1 MHAQTRPNRARPRRT
16 SRPRPRGSVLI
27 LVVSVLV
34 LLAVSAAVY
43 VSVGQQ
49 ERLAAAA
56 GEMKLHRE
64 AVSAKVV
71 DYLGQ
76 ILVRDIFGN
85 DAQATKPFQD
95 RVADLGFGDLIVPE
109 RWDFPYTRPGSADVF
124 DILADTWLADLE
136 PSVYDPNTGE
146 MRWRHISNIH
156 QQGRFVSFDNF
167 FTRRRS
173 LGSNSSFYSDL
184 FITGGNATPYA
195 LDTFTGGVNTPFNYN
210 VQISRQITND
220 THDGVVTWA
229 DRMAG
234 ADTDGDGRIDARW
247 TELLD
252 VYGLPK
258 EMRIF
263 VAARIIDASAML
275 NLNANLEF
283 GATQPNDASAKVGL
297 GRTPAD
303 IDLYTLLFDGF
314 RAWGGPNDDNVFVSG
329 GGVSGRYGFKEHIF
343 ATGIQ
348 NRFLQGGLGTTY
360 SPINRSTRADREN
373 FWNGFA
379 RRPDRAGAGLA
390 PYGVADELELRTF
403 AFLGNDRAQ
412 SRLETTFEG
421 LDFDPAD
428 YQTWHSPLRG
438 RMNQSRGGNPDWW
451 EKVDFA
457 AGTPTLAALQ
467 RDYRHLL
474 TTYNGSRPVRP
485 WNLGYSNTDSPAT
498 LASLNAIL
506 AANQPTALQ
515 SVAGA
520 FMWALAP
527 HAVDHGNGDGS
538 DSGRTIYGTNVSW
551 WPSGSNESLH
561 YGDGDAG
568 YAFLKAAQLAVNAM
582 DYYDQGSGPT
592 IRTLVFN
599 RAYTAPGR
607 EGKEIIGSFE
617 HGKVPLQMTGPSG
630 SQNGATITVIGLERQ
645 PFIREVCAVNV
656 YGQLRDPPPPD
667 DTWNYD
673 ATEGNPEEWMV
684 KILAV
689 ELGNPWPDDLSTT
702 GLRLRYG
709 SDALNSWALPATTI
723 PAGKSVVFYI
733 GADNPL
739 NPPQLN
745 GRAAWESLV
754 TARSSNSVVR
764 IGDDT
769 THLEFEDALGGE
781 FDEITLWRTATYG
794 QPGVLT
800 QVLIDRLRPATSNG
814 DFPNIIPLSGVG
826 GIIPGGNL
834 PGQIEFTVRVGSMRR
849 YCDTANGGI
858 DASFPGYIFQSP
870 VIIATR
876 GRQSVDHDYND
887 LGGSGN
893 IPPTLISDALN
904 VIPQTEYINDPS
916 DNKGYAQP
924 VNFAP
929 FQLHVGDLQS
939 NSDATD
945 KTFRSSVDL
954 LLLSTVGH
962 LHLERIAGG
971 SDPQFGEKGY
981 YVTASEL
988 LGDESLRGRIPMDLA
1003 GTPNPPPNIP
1013 VLLDIIRPASVGGA
1027 LFPPDFRYLGN
1038 PANLNR
1044 FVGRLDFTRF
1054 IPRSGNVALVTEAL
1068 PLATRI
1074 LDAFDFVSVDPNVP
1088 LAQGRININT
1098 APRKVLEALPFLHP
1112 RYAAG
1117 LGVDRTNP
1125 NLRMV
1130 EAIEAYRDR
1139 EPNGNLALDW
1149 SSGPRHTVSNLLIGN
1164 NSGLRDDA
1172 TTRGVTGQ
1180 VPGFTSTGELALA
1193 TRWIPTGSGS
1203 SQVDRNFFSSNPFE
1217 SPHVAGFDNSNLTYA
1232 PLNPNGLSVDSTW
1245 ESNFDPADDPS
1256 EHLALIRAIRNVVS
1270 TRSDVFIAYFTIVG
1284 FTPDDIRRADDASN
1298 STVGK
1303 LTALRAS
1310 MEQRYVV
1317 VFDRSSVSSPTD
1329 RPRVLFAA
1337 QEVPSR

>member
-1 MHAQTRPNRARPRRT
+1 MHAQTRPIRARRRRT

-85 DAQATKPFQD
+85 DAQATKPFED

-109 RWDFPYTRPGSADVF
+109 RWDFPYTRPGNADVF

-156 QQGRFVSFDNF
+156 SQGRFVSFDNF

-283 GATQPNDASAKVGL
+283 GATQANDASAKVGL

-314 RAWGGPNDDNVFVSG
+314 QAWRGPADDNVFVSG

-348 NRFLQGGLGTTY
+348 SRFLQGGLGTTY

-373 FWNGFA
+373 FWNSFA

-428 YQTWHSPLRG
+428 YRTWHSPLRG
-438 RMNQSRGGNPDWW
+438 RMNQAGGVDPDWW

-457 AGTPTLAALQ
+457 AGTPTLAAIQ

-485 WNLGYSNTDSPAT
+485 WSLGYSDTDSPAT
-498 LASLNAIL
+498 LANLNSIL

-527 HAVDHGNGDGS
+527 QAVDVGNGDGS

-592 IRTLVFN
+592 IRTLVFD

-656 YGQLRDPPPPD
+656 YGQLDDDPAD
-667 DTWNYD
+667 QRWDYD
-673 ATEGNPEEWMV
+673 PTEGKPEEWMV

-689 ELGNPWPDDLSTT
+689 ELGNPWPDDISTS
-702 GLRLRYG
+702 GYRIRFG
-709 SDALNSWALPATTI
+709 RDALNSWALPATTI
-723 PAGKSVVFYI
+723 GAGESVVFYI
-733 GADNPL
+733 GVDNPD
-739 NPPQLN
+739 NGAQPN

-754 TARSSNSVVR
+754 AARSATQSVIR

-769 THLEFEDALGGE
+769 THLEFEDATGE
-781 FDEITLWRTATYG
+781 FDEITLWQNAIYG
-794 QPGVLT
+794 QPGVPT
-800 QVLIDRLRPATSNG
+800 PVLVDRLRPATSNG
-814 DFPNIIPLSGVG
+814 DFPNIIDRESGEN
-826 GIIPGGNL
+826 IPPPGNVL
-834 PGQIEFTVRVGSMRR
+834 GEVEFTVRVGSMRR
-849 YCDTANGGI
+849 YCDTAGGGVA
-858 DASFPGYIFQSP
+858 ASFPGYIFQSP

-876 GRQSVDHDYND
+876 GRESQDEFYND
-887 LGGSGN
+887 VGGLGN
-893 IPPTLISDALN
+893 IPPTLISDALDPP
-904 VIPQTEYINDPS
+904 VEYINDPS
-916 DNKGYAQP
+916 DTKGYAQP
-924 VNFAP
+924 VNFDA
-929 FQLHVGDLQS
+929 FQLHVADLRD
-939 NSDATD
+939 NSDSTD
-945 KTFRSSVDL
+945 QSFRSSVDL
-954 LLLSTVGH
+954 LLLSTAGH
-962 LHLERIAGG
+962 LHCQQIPGA
-971 SDPQFGEKGY
+971 DPNFAEKGF

-988 LGDESLRGRIPMDLA
+988 LGDESLRGRMMQDL
-1003 GTPNPPPNIP
+1003 GSVGVTNVP
-1013 VLLDIIRPASVGGA
+1013 VLLDIIRPAGPGLGISY
-1027 LFPPDFRYLGN
+1027 FPPDFRNDANGTPN
-1038 PANLNR
+1038 P

-1074 LDAFDFVSVDPNVP
+1074 LDAFDFVSVDANVP

-1098 APRKVLEALPFLHP
+1098 APRQVLEALPFLHP

-1117 LGVDRTNP
+1117 PVPQRDP
-1125 NLRMV
+1125 NLRLA
-1130 EAIEAYRDR
+1130 EALRAYRDQ
-1139 EPNGNLALDW
+1139 GSLDMTSVDW
-1149 SSGPRHTVSNLLIGN
+1149 SAGPRHTVSNLMVGN

-1172 TTRGVTGQ
+1172 TTRGVTGFT
-1180 VPGFTSTGELALA
+1180 PGFTSLGETLLA
-1193 TRWIPTGSGS
+1193 TKWTPINGSGPS
-1203 SQVDRNFFSSNPFE
+1203 YEIDPSVSANELPYVGGR
-1217 SPHVAGFDNSNLTYA
+1217 DNSNLTYG
-1232 PLNPNGLSVDSTW
+1232 PLNPNGLSVDSAW
-1245 ESNFDPADDPS
+1245 ESNYDPADDPS

-1310 MEQRYVV
+1310 MEQRYIV

>member
-76 ILVRDIFGN
+76 ILVRDVFGN

-109 RWDFPYTRPGSADVF
+109 RWDFPYTRPGNADVF

-156 QQGRFVSFDNF
+156 SQGRFVSFDNF

-283 GATQPNDASAKVGL
+283 GATQANDASAKVGL

-314 RAWGGPNDDNVFVSG
+314 QAWGGPNDDNVFVSG

-348 NRFLQGGLGTTY
+348 SRFLQGGLGTTY
-360 SPINRSTRADREN
+360 SPINRSTRSDREN
-373 FWNGFA
+373 FWNAFA
-379 RRPDRAGAGLA
+379 RRPDRAGPGLA

-403 AFLGNDRAQ
+403 AFLGNDRTQ

-438 RMNQSRGGNPDWW
+438 RMNQAGGGNPDWW

-457 AGTPTLAALQ
+457 AGTPTLAAIQ

-485 WNLGYSNTDSPAT
+485 WSLGYSNTDSPTT
-498 LASLNAIL
+498 LANLNSIL

-592 IRTLVFN
+592 IRTLVFD
-599 RAYTAPGR
+599 RDYTVPNDPTR
-607 EGKEIIGSFE
+607 VGKEIIGSFE
-617 HGKVPLQMTGPSG
+617 HGNVPPQMPGPSG
-630 SQNGATITVIGLERQ
+630 DQKDATITVIGLERQ

-656 YGQLRDPPPPD
+656 YGDVNGNDRWDWSEDPD
-667 DTWNYD
+667 
-673 ATEGNPEEWMV
+673 EWMV
-684 KILAV
+684 RILAV
-689 ELGNPWPDDLSTT
+689 ELGNPWPDAVSTS
-702 GLRLRYG
+702 GYRLRYG
-709 SDALNSWALPATTI
+709 NDPQNSWSLPTATI
-723 PAGKSVVFYI
+723 SPGESVVFYV
-733 GADNPL
+733 GVDTNP
-739 NPPQLN
+739 QSD
-745 GRAAWESLV
+745 GRAAWEAAVSG
-754 TARSSNSVVR
+754 RSGNAVVHITDNGNYLR
-764 IGDDT
+764 
-769 THLEFEDALGGE
+769 FEDE
-781 FDEITLWRTATYG
+781 DDEITLWRTATYG

-814 DFPNIIPLSGVG
+814 DFPNILPLLGQAT
-826 GIIPGGNL
+826 PLHL
-834 PGQIEFTVRVGSMRR
+834 PNETPFLVHVGSMRR
-849 YCDTANGGI
+849 YCETSGGG
-858 DASFPGYIFQSP
+858 AAESFPGYVLQDP
-870 VIIATR
+870 VAIATPEGREADEDPTGR
-876 GRQSVDHDYND
+876 GPSNTQ
-887 LGGSGN
+887 
-893 IPPTLISDALN
+893 IPPGLIASALN
-904 VIPQTEYINDPS
+904 TMLAEYINVP
-916 DNKGYAQP
+916 DNESKGYTFSP
-924 VNFAP
+924 SLNFSP
-929 FQLHVGDLQS
+929 FQLHVADLRD
-939 NSDATD
+939 NSDSTD
-945 KTFRSSVDL
+945 QSFRSSVDL
-954 LLLSTVGH
+954 LLLSAIGH
-962 LHLERIAGG
+962 LNLEQVSGG
-971 SDPQFGEKGY
+971 SDPSFLNKDL

-988 LGDESLRGRIPMDLA
+988 LGDKSLRGRLMSQGIS
-1003 GTPNPPPNIP
+1003 P
-1013 VLLDIIRPASVGGA
+1013 VLLDIIRPAGPGLGISY
-1027 LFPPDFRYLGN
+1027 FPPDFRN
-1038 PANLNR
+1038 DANGTPNR

-1068 PLATRI
+1068 PLATRV

-1098 APRKVLEALPFLHP
+1098 APRQVLEALPFLHP

-1117 LGVDRTNP
+1117 PVPQRDP
-1125 NLRMV
+1125 NLRLA
-1130 EAIEAYRDR
+1130 EALRAYRDQR
-1139 EPNGNLALDW
+1139 SLDMTSVDW
-1149 SSGPRHTVSNLLIGN
+1149 SAGPRHTVSNLLVGN

-1172 TTRGVTGQ
+1172 TTRGVTGFT
-1180 VPGFTSTGELALA
+1180 PGFTSLGETLLA
-1193 TRWIPTGSGS
+1193 TKWTPINGSGPS
-1203 SQVDRNFFSSNPFE
+1203 YEIDPSVSANELPYVGGR
-1217 SPHVAGFDNSNLTYA
+1217 DNSNLTYG
-1232 PLNPNGLSVDSTW
+1232 PLNPNGLSVDSAW
-1245 ESNFDPADDPS
+1245 ESNYDPTDDPS

>member
-1 MHAQTRPNRARPRRT
+1 MHAQTRPIRARRRRT

-85 DAQATKPFQD
+85 DAQATKPFRD

-109 RWDFPYTRPGSADVF
+109 RWDFPYTRPGNADVF

-156 QQGRFVSFDNF
+156 SQGRFVSFDNF

-283 GATQPNDASAKVGL
+283 GATQANDASAKVGL

-314 RAWGGPNDDNVFVSG
+314 QAWGGPNDDNVFVSG

-348 NRFLQGGLGTTY
+348 SRFLQGGLGTTY
-360 SPINRSTRADREN
+360 SPINRSTRSDREN

-403 AFLGNDRAQ
+403 AFLGNDRTQ
-412 SRLETTFEG
+412 SRLETTFQG

-457 AGTPTLAALQ
+457 AGTPTLAAIQ

-485 WNLGYSNTDSPAT
+485 WSLGYSDTDSPAT
-498 LASLNAIL
+498 LASLNSIL

-656 YGQLRDPPPPD
+656 YGQRNDLPADQ
-667 DTWNYD
+667 TWNYD
-673 ATEGNPEEWMV
+673 PTEGNEEEWMM
-684 KILAV
+684 KILAI
-689 ELGNPWPDDLSTT
+689 ELGNPWPDDISTA
-702 GLRLRYG
+702 GYRVRFG
-709 SDALNSWALPATTI
+709 RDPLNSWTLPATTLG
-723 PAGKSVVFYI
+723 AGENVVFYI
-733 GADNPL
+733 GVDNPL
-739 NPPQLN
+739 NGSQPN
-745 GRAAWESLV
+745 GRVEWESIV
-754 TARSSNSVVR
+754 AARSPTQSVIR
-764 IGDDT
+764 IGDDS
-769 THLEFEDALGGE
+769 THLEFEDVNGE
-781 FDEITLWRTATYG
+781 FDEVTLWRTATYG
-794 QPGVLT
+794 QPGALVDVLA
-800 QVLIDRLRPATSNG
+800 DRLRPATSNS
-814 DFPNIIPLSGVG
+814 DFPNIIDQG
-826 GIIPGGNL
+826 GEIIPPPGNVL
-834 PGQIEFTVRVGSMRR
+834 GETEFSVRVASMQR
-849 YCDTANGGI
+849 YCETAQGGTAN
-858 DASFPGYIFQSP
+858 SFPGYLFQSP

-876 GRQSVDHDYND
+876 GRFKGGDDD
-887 LGGSGN
+887 GRDIGGSWS
-893 IPPTLISDALN
+893 IPANFIRNALDAL
-904 VIPQTEYINDPS
+904 PRTEYINDPS
-916 DNKGYAQP
+916 DSKGYAQP
-924 VNFAP
+924 VNFDA
-929 FQLHVGDLQS
+929 FQLHVADLRD
-939 NSDATD
+939 NSDSTD
-945 KTFRSSVDL
+945 QSFRSSVDL
-954 LLLSTVGH
+954 LLLSSVGH
-962 LHLERIAGG
+962 LHCQQVPGA
-971 SDPQFGEKGY
+971 DPNFAEKGF

-988 LGDESLRGRIPMDLA
+988 LGDESLRGRMMQDL
-1003 GTPNPPPNIP
+1003 GSVGVTNVP
-1013 VLLDIIRPASVGGA
+1013 VLLDIIRPAGPGLGISY
-1027 LFPPDFRYLGN
+1027 FPPDFRNDANGTPN
-1038 PANLNR
+1038 P

-1068 PLATRI
+1068 PLATRV
-1074 LDAFDFVSVDPNVP
+1074 LDAFDFVSVDANVP

-1098 APRKVLEALPFLHP
+1098 APRQVLEALPFLHP

-1117 LGVDRTNP
+1117 PVPQRDP
-1125 NLRMV
+1125 NLRLA
-1130 EAIEAYRDR
+1130 EALRAYRDQ
-1139 EPNGNLALDW
+1139 GSLDMTSVDW
-1149 SSGPRHTVSNLLIGN
+1149 SAGPRHTVSNLLVGN

-1172 TTRGVTGQ
+1172 TTRGVTGFT
-1180 VPGFTSTGELALA
+1180 PGFTSLGETLLA
-1193 TRWIPTGSGS
+1193 TKWTPVNGSGPS
-1203 SQVDRNFFSSNPFE
+1203 YEVDPSVSANELPYVGGR
-1217 SPHVAGFDNSNLTYA
+1217 DNSNLTYA

-1310 MEQRYVV
+1310 MEQRYIV

>member
-1 MHAQTRPNRARPRRT
+1 MHAQTRPNRPRPRRT

-124 DILADTWLADLE
+124 DILADPWLADLE
-136 PSVYDPNTGE
+136 PVDTDGDGVWD
-146 MRWRHISNIH
+146 RWRHISNIH
-156 QQGRFVSFDNF
+156 QQGRFIRLDKF
-167 FTRRRS
+167 FGPRRGM
-173 LGSNSSFYSDL
+173 GSNSPFYTDL
-184 FITGGNATPYA
+184 FITGANSSPYA
-195 LDTFTGGVNTPFNYN
+195 LDTFTSSNDPTFAYGVP
-210 VQISRQITND
+210 ISRIVTND
-220 THDGVVTWA
+220 AHDGVVTWA

-283 GATQPNDASAKVGL
+283 GATQADVLSPTARVGL

-303 IDLYTLLFDGF
+303 IDLYTLLYDGF
-314 RAWGGPNDDNVFVSG
+314 RAWSGPADDNVFVE
-329 GGVSGRYGFKEHIF
+329 GVGLSGRYGFKEHIF
-343 ATGIQ
+343 STGMQ
-348 NRFLQGGLGTTY
+348 DRFLIGQPGMTY
-360 SPINRSTRADREN
+360 SAANRSTRTMRESL
-373 FWNGFA
+373 WNAFA
-379 RRPDRAGAGLA
+379 RRPDRPSANLS
-390 PYGVADELELRTF
+390 PYGVADEVELRTF
-403 AFLGNDRAQ
+403 GFGMNDRAT
-412 SRLETTFEG
+412 SRLEQTFDG
-421 LDFDPAD
+421 LNLDFGNAS
-428 YQTWHSPLRG
+428 TWHSPFRN
-438 RMNQSRGGNPDWW
+438 RPWRA
-451 EKVDFA
+451 EFVDYA
-457 AGTPTLAALQ
+457 QGTPTIQTLQ

-656 YGQLRDPPPPD
+656 YGQLDDDPAD
-667 DTWNYD
+667 QRWDYD
-673 ATEGNPEEWMV
+673 PTEGKPEEWMV

-689 ELGNPWPDDLSTT
+689 ELGNPWPDDISTS
-702 GLRLRYG
+702 GYRIRFG
-709 SDALNSWALPATTI
+709 RDALNSWALPATTI
-723 PAGKSVVFYI
+723 GAGENVVFYI
-733 GADNPL
+733 GVDNPD
-739 NPPQLN
+739 NGAQPN

-754 TARSSNSVVR
+754 AARSATQSVIR

-769 THLEFEDALGGE
+769 THLEFEDATGE
-781 FDEITLWRTATYG
+781 FDEITLWRNAIYG
-794 QPGVLT
+794 QPGVPT
-800 QVLIDRLRPATSNG
+800 PVLVDRLRPATSNG
-814 DFPNIIPLSGVG
+814 DFPNIIRQSGEN
-826 GIIPGGNL
+826 IPGLGNVL
-834 PGQIEFTVRVGSMRR
+834 GEVEFTVRVGSMRR
-849 YCDTANGGI
+849 YCDTAAGGVA
-858 DASFPGYIFQSP
+858 ASFPGYIFQSP

-876 GRQSVDHDYND
+876 GRESQDDFYND
-887 LGGSGN
+887 VGGLGN
-893 IPPTLISDALN
+893 IPPTLISDALDPP
-904 VIPQTEYINDPS
+904 VEYINDPS
-916 DNKGYAQP
+916 DSKGYAQP
-924 VNFAP
+924 VNFDA
-929 FQLHVGDLQS
+929 FQLHVADLRD
-939 NSDATD
+939 NSDSTD
-945 KTFRSSVDL
+945 QSFRSSVDL
-954 LLLSTVGH
+954 LLLSSVGH
-962 LHLERIAGG
+962 LHCQQVPGA
-971 SDPQFGEKGY
+971 DPNFAEKGF

-988 LGDESLRGRIPMDLA
+988 LGDESLRGRLGQDLTNV
-1003 GTPNPPPNIP
+1003 GVPNVP
-1013 VLLDIIRPASVGGA
+1013 VLLDIIRPVGPA
-1027 LFPPDFRYLGN
+1027 LGTAFFPPDFRN
-1038 PANLNR
+1038 DANGTPNR

-1117 LGVDRTNP
+1117 PVPQRDP
-1125 NLRMV
+1125 NLRLA
-1130 EAIEAYRDR
+1130 EALRAYRDQ
-1139 EPNGNLALDW
+1139 GSLDMTSVDW

-1172 TTRGVTGQ
+1172 TTRGVTGFT
-1180 VPGFTSTGELALA
+1180 PGFTSLGETLLA
-1193 TRWIPTGSGS
+1193 TKWTPVNGSGPS
-1203 SQVDRNFFSSNPFE
+1203 YEVDPSVSANELPYVGGR
-1217 SPHVAGFDNSNLTYA
+1217 DNSNLTYA

>member
-1 MHAQTRPNRARPRRT
+1 MHAQTRPNRPRPRRT

-124 DILADTWLADLE
+124 DILADPWLADLE
-136 PSVYDPNTGE
+136 PVDTDGDGVWD
-146 MRWRHISNIH
+146 RWRHISNIH
-156 QQGRFVSFDNF
+156 QQGRFIRLDKF
-167 FTRRRS
+167 FGPRRGM
-173 LGSNSSFYSDL
+173 GSNSPFYTDL
-184 FITGGNATPYA
+184 FITGANSSPYA
-195 LDTFTGGVNTPFNYN
+195 LDTFTSSNDPTFAYGVP
-210 VQISRQITND
+210 ISRIVTND
-220 THDGVVTWA
+220 AHDGVVTWA

-283 GATQPNDASAKVGL
+283 GATQADVLSPTARVGL

-303 IDLYTLLFDGF
+303 IDLYTLLYDGF
-314 RAWGGPNDDNVFVSG
+314 RAWSGPADDNVFVE
-329 GGVSGRYGFKEHIF
+329 GVGLSGRYGFKEHIF
-343 ATGIQ
+343 STGMQ
-348 NRFLQGGLGTTY
+348 DRFLIGQPGMTY
-360 SPINRSTRADREN
+360 SAANRSTRTMRESL
-373 FWNGFA
+373 WNAFA
-379 RRPDRAGAGLA
+379 RRPDRPSANLS
-390 PYGVADELELRTF
+390 PYGVADEVELRTF
-403 AFLGNDRAQ
+403 GFGMNDRAT
-412 SRLETTFEG
+412 SRLEQTFDG
-421 LDFDPAD
+421 LNLDFGNAS
-428 YQTWHSPLRG
+428 TWHSPFRN
-438 RMNQSRGGNPDWW
+438 RPWRA
-451 EKVDFA
+451 EFVDYA
-457 AGTPTLAALQ
+457 QGTPTIQTLQ

-498 LASLNAIL
+498 LANLNSLL

-592 IRTLVFN
+592 IRTLVFS

-656 YGQLRDPPPPD
+656 YGQRNDLPADQ
-667 DTWNYD
+667 TWNYD
-673 ATEGNPEEWMV
+673 PMEGNEEEWMM
-684 KILAV
+684 KILAI
-689 ELGNPWPDDLSTT
+689 ELGNPWPDDISTA
-702 GLRLRYG
+702 GFRLKFG
-709 SDALNSWALPATTI
+709 SRDPSAPVDPSNDWALPTTI
-723 PAGKSVVFYI
+723 IGAGENIVVYI
-733 GADNPL
+733 GVDNPL
-739 NPPQLN
+739 NGAQAN
-745 GRAAWESLV
+745 GRIAWETIV
-754 TARSSNSVVR
+754 QARSSGAVLR
-764 IGDDT
+764 IGDDN
-769 THLEFEDALGGE
+769 THLEFESSTGVK
-781 FDEITLWRTATYG
+781 FDEVTLWRTASYG
-794 QPGVLT
+794 QPPQLSPVL
-800 QVLIDRLRPATSNG
+800 VDRIRPATTNS
-814 DFPNIIPLSGVG
+814 DFPNIIDRATGEP
-826 GIIPGGNL
+826 IPPPGNVL
-834 PGQIEFTVRVGSMRR
+834 GETEFSVRIASMQR
-849 YCDTANGGI
+849 YCDTAQGGS
-858 DASFPGYIFQSP
+858 ANSFPGYLFQSP
-870 VIIATR
+870 VIVATR
-876 GRQSVDHDYND
+876 GRFKGGDDD
-887 LGGSGN
+887 GRDIGGSWS
-893 IPPTLISDALN
+893 IPANFIRNALDAL
-904 VIPQTEYINDPS
+904 PRTEYINDPS
-916 DNKGYAQP
+916 DSKGYAQP
-924 VNFAP
+924 VNFDA
-929 FQLHVGDLQS
+929 FQLHVADLRD
-939 NSDATD
+939 NSDSTD
-945 KTFRSSVDL
+945 QSFRSSVDL
-954 LLLSTVGH
+954 LLLSSVGH
-962 LHLERIAGG
+962 LHCQQVPGA
-971 SDPQFGEKGY
+971 DPNFAEKGF

-988 LGDESLRGRIPMDLA
+988 LGDESLRGRMMQDL
-1003 GTPNPPPNIP
+1003 GGVGVTNVP
-1013 VLLDIIRPASVGGA
+1013 VLLDIIRPAGPGLGISY
-1027 LFPPDFRYLGN
+1027 FPPDFRN
-1038 PANLNR
+1038 DANGTPNR

-1245 ESNFDPADDPS
+1245 ESNYDPADDPS

>member
-1 MHAQTRPNRARPRRT
+1 MHAQTRPNRPRPRRT

-124 DILADTWLADLE
+124 DILADPWLADLE
-136 PSVYDPNTGE
+136 PVDTDGDGVWD
-146 MRWRHISNIH
+146 RWRHISNIH
-156 QQGRFVSFDNF
+156 QQGRFIRLDKF
-167 FTRRRS
+167 FGPRRGM
-173 LGSNSSFYSDL
+173 GSNSPFYTDL
-184 FITGGNATPYA
+184 FITGANSSPYA
-195 LDTFTGGVNTPFNYN
+195 LDTFTSSNDPTFAYGVP
-210 VQISRQITND
+210 ISRIVTND
-220 THDGVVTWA
+220 AHDGVVTWA

-283 GATQPNDASAKVGL
+283 GATQADVLSPTARVGL

-303 IDLYTLLFDGF
+303 IDLYTLLYDGF
-314 RAWGGPNDDNVFVSG
+314 RAWSGPADDNVFVE
-329 GGVSGRYGFKEHIF
+329 GVGLSGRYGFKEHIF
-343 ATGIQ
+343 STGMQ
-348 NRFLQGGLGTTY
+348 DRFLIGQPGMTY
-360 SPINRSTRADREN
+360 SAANRSTRTMRESL
-373 FWNGFA
+373 WNAFA
-379 RRPDRAGAGLA
+379 RRPDRPSANLS
-390 PYGVADELELRTF
+390 PYGVADEVELRTF
-403 AFLGNDRAQ
+403 GFGMNDRAT
-412 SRLETTFEG
+412 SRLEQTFDG
-421 LDFDPAD
+421 LNLDFGNAS
-428 YQTWHSPLRG
+428 TWHSPFRN
-438 RMNQSRGGNPDWW
+438 RPWRA
-451 EKVDFA
+451 EFVDYA
-457 AGTPTLAALQ
+457 QGTPTIQTLQ

-485 WNLGYSNTDSPAT
+485 WSLGYSDTDSPAT
-498 LASLNAIL
+498 LANLNSIL

-656 YGQLRDPPPPD
+656 YGQHDDDIADQRWDYDP
-667 DTWNYD
+667 
-673 ATEGNPEEWMV
+673 TEGRPEEWMV

-689 ELGNPWPDDLSTT
+689 ELGNPWPDDIST
-702 GLRLRYG
+702 GGCRIRFG
-709 SDALNSWALPATTI
+709 RDALNSWALPTTTI
-723 PAGKSVVFYI
+723 GAGESVVFYI
-733 GADNPL
+733 GVDNPD
-739 NPPQLN
+739 NGAQPN
-745 GRAAWESLV
+745 GRAAWEALV
-754 TARSSNSVVR
+754 SARSPTQSVIR

-769 THLEFEDALGGE
+769 THLEFEDATGE
-781 FDEITLWRTATYG
+781 FDEITLWQNAVYG
-794 QPGVLT
+794 QPGVPT
-800 QVLIDRLRPATSNG
+800 PVLVDRLRPATSNG
-814 DFPNIIPLSGVG
+814 DFPNIIRQSGEN
-826 GIIPGGNL
+826 IPPPGNVL
-834 PGQIEFTVRVGSMRR
+834 GETEFSVRVASMQR
-849 YCDTANGGI
+849 YCDTAQGGS
-858 DASFPGYIFQSP
+858 ANSFPGYLFQSP
-870 VIIATR
+870 VIVATR
-876 GRQSVDHDYND
+876 GRFKGGDDD
-887 LGGSGN
+887 GRDIGGSWN
-893 IPPTLISDALN
+893 IPANFIRNALDAL
-904 VIPQTEYINDPS
+904 PRTEYINDPS
-916 DNKGYAQP
+916 DSKGYAQP
-924 VNFAP
+924 VNFDA
-929 FQLHVGDLQS
+929 FQLHVADLRD
-939 NSDATD
+939 NSDSTD
-945 KTFRSSVDL
+945 QSFRSSVDL
-954 LLLSTVGH
+954 LLLSSVGH
-962 LHLERIAGG
+962 LHCQQVPGA
-971 SDPQFGEKGY
+971 DPNFAEKGF

-988 LGDESLRGRIPMDLA
+988 LGDESLRGRLGQDLTNV
-1003 GTPNPPPNIP
+1003 GVPNVP
-1013 VLLDIIRPASVGGA
+1013 VLLDIIRPVGPA
-1027 LFPPDFRYLGN
+1027 LGTAFFPPDFRN
-1038 PANLNR
+1038 DANGTPNR

-1068 PLATRI
+1068 PLAARI

-1117 LGVDRTNP
+1117 PVPQRDP
-1125 NLRMV
+1125 NLRLA
-1130 EAIEAYRDR
+1130 EALRAYRDQ
-1139 EPNGNLALDW
+1139 GSLDMTSVDW

-1172 TTRGVTGQ
+1172 TTRGVTGFT
-1180 VPGFTSTGELALA
+1180 PGFTSLGETLLA
-1193 TRWIPTGSGS
+1193 TKWTPVNGSGPS
-1203 SQVDRNFFSSNPFE
+1203 YEVDPSVSANELPYVGGR
-1217 SPHVAGFDNSNLTYA
+1217 DNSNLTYA